1 MLTYNNIM
9 KTKNLILGIFILSM
23 LAAPLVLAADGVTYD
38 FDEVNVLYATEFT
51 AKPIEGVDF
60 SGTWV
65 SDLVGEDKKLT
76 ITYGVVE
83 LKKDGQDLMT
93 EEFLKIS
100 GSEGSKRFLMNSAA
114 YDYWEGTSKYSQI
127 LSFFWSAK
135 KLEGT
140 NVVKDFT
147 EPIYSSCF
155 SRKFDE
161 NGNRYSFFL
170 SFSNDGKPASQE
182 CTGGTATLMYEA
194 DVDSIKESGDA
205 IARSA

>member
-1 MLTYNNIM
+1 MKKLILPIVTVLVLTMLTVVTAESI
-9 KTKNLILGIFILSM
+9 
-23 LAAPLVLAADGVTYD
+23 TYD
-38 FDEVNVLYATEFT
+38 FDEVNVLYASQFT
-51 AKPIEGVDF
+51 AKPIDGADS

-65 SDLVGEDKKLT
+65 SDLVREDKKLT

-83 LKKDGQDLMT
+83 LKKDGQVLVT
-93 EEFLKIS
+93 EEFLKVG
-100 GSEGSKRFLMNSAA
+100 GSEGSKRFLVNSAA

-140 NVVKDFT
+140 SIIKDFT
-147 EPIYSSCF
+147 TPIYSSCF
-155 SRKFDE
+155 SRKYDE

-170 SFSNDGKPASQE
+170 SFSNDGETASQE

-194 DVDSIKESGDA
+194 DIGSIEESGDA
-205 IARSA
+205 TARSK